1 MKCFN
6 CGRQIKENEE
16 VYVHESGVYC
26 SDCVKEETITQYILN
41 GEILLGQDYVT
52 KIKLSRNIM

>member
-16 VYVHESGVYC
+16 VYVHESWVYC